1 MGILSSPW
9 TGAFQARFTM
19 EKTRLARRYPT
30 TALIG
35 DGLGIPLLAMAT
47 AIFIM
52 STGLVAI
59 KATSLGGLQF
69 SFWRLWVGV
78 AALGPVV
85 IWRLAVK
92 PEARPSL
99 SSLRRAILPGLLVAF
114 FQPALV
120 VAAKLTSVADVAL
133 LTSVM
138 PLIVSVIAVPI
149 LGERPGT
156 RFRLWLVV
164 AISGAGLVAYGGST
178 GLEGG
183 LLGMALACAGVVG
196 WAFYMVILKIS
207 RVYLDAI
214 VLLWAILVIAAI
226 GLTVFMAL
234 TGWELGSVTTRDRL
248 LITYVAV
255 IPGGVGL
262 ALMTW
267 AYRWLPA
274 NIPPLMQSA
283 KPVLSG
289 AQAYWLLSEPVTT
302 MHFVGG
308 GIAIAGVVG
317 AVLDRTGRR
326 LLAEAQ
332 SEADPSRISR
342 STTT

>member
-1 MGILSSPW
+1 
-9 TGAFQARFTM
+9 
-19 EKTRLARRYPT
+19 LARRSPT
-30 TALIG
+30 TALSG
-35 DGLGIPLLAMAT
+35 EGLGIPLLAMAA

-99 SSLRRAILPGLLVAF
+99 SSLRRVILPGLLVAF

-120 VAAKLTSVADVAL
+120 VAAKLTSVTDVAL

-149 LGERPGT
+149 LGERPGA
-156 RFRLWLVV
+156 RFRLWVVV

-234 TGWELGSVTTRDRL
+234 TGWDPGSVTTRDRL
-248 LITYVAV
+248 LITYVAL

-317 AVLDRTGRR
+317 AILDRTGRR

-332 SEADPSRISR
+332 SKADPNQIS
-342 STTT
+342 

>member
-1 MGILSSPW
+1 
-9 TGAFQARFTM
+9 
-19 EKTRLARRYPT
+19 LARRYPT
-30 TALIG
+30 TALSG
-35 DGLGIPLLAMAT
+35 DGLGIALLAMAA

-99 SSLRRAILPGLLVAF
+99 SSLRRVILPGLLVAF

-120 VAAKLTSVADVAL
+120 VAAKLTSVTDVAL

-149 LGERPGT
+149 LGERPGA
-156 RFRLWLVV
+156 RFRLWVVV

-214 VLLWAILVIAAI
+214 VLLWAILVVAAI
-226 GLTVFMAL
+226 GVTGFMAV
-234 TGWELGSVTTRDRL
+234 TGWEPGSVTTGDWL

-317 AVLDRTGRR
+317 AILDRTGRR

-332 SEADPSRISR
+332 SNADQPDLMSP
-342 STTT
+342 TT

>member
-1 MGILSSPW
+1 
-9 TGAFQARFTM
+9 
-19 EKTRLARRYPT
+19 LARRYPT
-30 TALIG
+30 TALSG
-35 DGLGIPLLAMAT
+35 EGLGIPLLAMAT
-47 AIFIM
+47 SILIM

-59 KATSLGGLQF
+59 KATSLGGLEF
-69 SFWRLWVGV
+69 SFWRLWIGV

-85 IWRLAVK
+85 IWRLAAK

-99 SSLRRAILPGLLVAF
+99 SSLRRAILPGLLIAF
-114 FQPALV
+114 IQPALV
-120 VAAKLTSVADVAL
+120 VAAKLTSVTDVAL
-133 LTSVM
+133 LTSVI

-149 LGERPGT
+149 LGERPGA
-156 RFRLWLVV
+156 RFRLWVVV

-178 GLEGG
+178 GLEGD
-183 LLGMALACAGVVG
+183 LLGMALACAGVVC

-207 RVYLDAI
+207 RVHLDAI

-226 GLTVFMAL
+226 GLTVFMAP
-234 TGWELGSVTTRDRL
+234 TGWDPGSVTARDWL

-283 KPVLSG
+283 KPVLSS
-289 AQAYWLLSEPVTT
+289 AQAYALLSEPVTAL
-302 MHFVGG
+302 HFVGG

-317 AVLDRTGRR
+317 AILDRTGRR

-332 SEADPSRISR
+332 SKADPSQIS
-342 STTT
+342 

>member
-1 MGILSSPW
+1 M
-9 TGAFQARFTM
+9 
-19 EKTRLARRYPT
+19 ARRSPT
-30 TALIG
+30 TALSG
-35 DGLGIPLLAMAT
+35 EGLGIPLLAMAA

-99 SSLRRAILPGLLVAF
+99 SSLRRVILPGLLVAF

-120 VAAKLTSVADVAL
+120 VAAKLTSVTDVAL

-149 LGERPGT
+149 LGERPGA
-156 RFRLWLVV
+156 RFRLWVVV

-234 TGWELGSVTTRDRL
+234 TGWDPGSVTTRDRL
-248 LITYVAV
+248 LITYVAL

-317 AVLDRTGRR
+317 AILDRTGRR

-332 SEADPSRISR
+332 SNADQPDLISP
-342 STTT
+342 TT